1 MIRLIPKHYTRRDL
15 VIDLVTIVWAGAAVG
30 YCLSLIGSI

>member
-15 VIDLVTIVWAGAAVG
+15 VIDLVTIVWAGAAVIFA
-30 YCLSLIGSI
+30 LSEAGSL